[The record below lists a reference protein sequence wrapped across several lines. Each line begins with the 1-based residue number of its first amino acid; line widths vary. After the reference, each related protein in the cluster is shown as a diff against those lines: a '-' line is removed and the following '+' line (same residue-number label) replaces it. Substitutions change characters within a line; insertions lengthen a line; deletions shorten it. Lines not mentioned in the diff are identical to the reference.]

1 MYVCVCIM
9 SVYICICIGTGWD
22 PEKRKSWWSREGWT
36 SQRKWQLIGNLR
48 DSRPLHCSKNE
59 VLKAF
64 RLLVRAKSCPYTHSD
79 LSSITYTLSLSMLL
93 LNCCNH
99 LRAESA
105 HIAFFPVIFF
115 TLPVT
120 FFRRHFYL
128 SIILSFFPSLF
139 SQIILYLFLLSSLSL
154 SYLLSFPTPSYF
166 HHEPSLL
173 MASILYLY
181 NSHPTFPTSCTS
193 SPYFLIYLCLL
204 ESSLSF
210 YLLPIHQL
218 LSSSLPHSLL
228 PTFLPQLLIFIRCLC
243 PLLCSTSCT
252 WRFPSGT
259 TSLPFSSLLLPSI
272 LT

>member
-1 MYVCVCIM
+1 M
-9 SVYICICIGTGWD
+9 
-22 PEKRKSWWSREGWT
+22 
-36 SQRKWQLIGNLR
+36 IGNLR

-128 SIILSFFPSLF
+128 NYIILSLTIFTDHPLSLPPLILKPLVSVIIPNALLFPPRTLTPYGQHLVPLQLPPHISYILH
-139 SQIILYLFLLSSLSL
+139 IIPILSDLSL
-154 SYLLSFPTPSYF
+154 SSRVIPLILSPAHTP
-166 HHEPSLL
+166 
-173 MASILYLY
+173 A
-181 NSHPTFPTSCTS
+181 
-193 SPYFLIYLCLL
+193 
-204 ESSLSF
+204 
-210 YLLPIHQL
+210 
-218 LSSSLPHSLL
+218 
-228 PTFLPQLLIFIRCLC
+228 
-243 PLLCSTSCT
+243 PL
-252 WRFPSGT
+252 
-259 TSLPFSSLLLPSI
+259 
-272 LT
+272 